1 MDSSPN
7 ARKKRAAEIL
17 AILQREYPDAR
28 VHLHFRNAFELL
40 AATILAAQ
48 CTDER
53 VNQVTPALFARYP
66 EPASL
71 AAAEQ
76 GDLEALIRSTGF
88 YRNKARSLLGM
99 ARALSERFGGKVPET
114 IEELITVPGVGRKT
128 ANVLIGACFG
138 APAIVVDT
146 HLKRVTARLALT
158 AESDPDR
165 IEADLRAIIPEK
177 NQTRFSWLIGEHRR
191 RTCVARKPLCER
203 CSVRR
208 LCPFPDKSRKPDRA
222 RGRAKK

>member
-1 MDSSPN
+1 MT
-7 ARKKRAAEIL
+7 
-17 AILQREYPDAR
+17 ILQREYPDAR

-53 VNQVTPALFARYP
+53 VNQVTPALFARHP

-76 GDLEALIRSTGF
+76 GELETMIRSTGF
-88 YRNKARSLLGM
+88 YRNKAKSLLGM
-99 ARALSERFGGKVPET
+99 ARALTERFDGKVPET
-114 IEELITVPGVGRKT
+114 IEELVTIPGVGRKT

-138 APAIVVDT
+138 GPAIVVDT
-146 HLKRVTARLALT
+146 HLKRVTARLELT

-165 IEADLRAIIPEK
+165 IEADLRSIIPEGK
-177 NQTRFSWLIGEHRR
+177 QTRFSWLIGEHGRR
-191 RTCVARKPLCER
+191 ICVARKPLCER
-203 CSVRR
+203 CPVRR
-208 LCPFPDKSRKPDRA
+208 LCPFPDKTK
-222 RGRAKK
+222 

>member
-177 NQTRFSWLIGEHRR
+177 NQTRFSWLIGEHGRR
-191 RTCVARKPLCER
+191 VCVARKPLCAS
-203 CSVRR
+203 CPVRR
-208 LCPFPDKSRKPDRA
+208 LCPFPQQGRKKSN
-222 RGRAKK
+222 